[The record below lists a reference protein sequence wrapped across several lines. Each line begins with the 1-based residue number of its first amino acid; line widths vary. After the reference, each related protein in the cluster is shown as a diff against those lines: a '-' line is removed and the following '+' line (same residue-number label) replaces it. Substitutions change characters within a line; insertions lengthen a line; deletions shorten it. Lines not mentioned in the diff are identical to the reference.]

1 MEIINNDVGIIR
13 NPIAHMKT
21 VTYCDFSLLYNL
33 IGEPYVM
40 DQNTNGKVIREV
52 TRDSQW
58 SKTFFEVLKKSST
71 ILNAELAR
79 EREIRQQKEND
90 QERNEVLAAG
100 VTVPQIT
107 DVVVAEELVTDELV
121 TDDLVTDE
129 VVTDTSKTVLPMNE
143 SLITD
148 VVEERNEKKNE
159 TEVEDRNDDAVPDYS
174 ENDVTENDVTE
185 NDFMKNDPPPVV
197 SDILPGR
204 NI

>member
-71 ILNAELAR
+71 ILNAELAK
-79 EREIRQQKEND
+79 EREIRQQKENE
-90 QERNEVLAAG
+90 QKRNKVLAVG

-107 DVVVAEELVTDELV
+107 DVVVTQELVTDELA
-121 TDDLVTDE
+121 TDELVTDN
-129 VVTDTSKTVLPMNE
+129 SKTVLPMNE
-143 SLITD
+143 NPITD
-148 VVEERNEKKNE
+148 IVEERNEKKNE
-159 TEVEDRNDDAVPDYS
+159 TENEDENDDAVPDYS
-174 ENDVTENDVTE
+174 ENDFTENDVTE
-185 NDFMKNDPPPVV
+185 SGFTENDPPPVV

-204 NI
+204 EI

>member
-33 IGEPYVM
+33 IGEPYIM
-40 DQNTNGKVIREV
+40 DQSINGKIIREV
-52 TRDSQW
+52 TRDPQW

-79 EREIRQQKEND
+79 EREIRQQKENE
-90 QERNEVLAAG
+90 QNRNEVLAVG

-107 DVVVAEELVTDELV
+107 DVVVAEELVTD
-121 TDDLVTDE
+121 
-129 VVTDTSKTVLPMNE
+129 TSKTALPMNE

-148 VVEERNEKKNE
+148 IVEERNEKKNE
-159 TEVEDRNDDAVPDYS
+159 NDVALPNYS

-185 NDFMKNDPPPVV
+185 NDFTKNDPPPVV
-197 SDILPGR
+197 SDILPGKR
-204 NI
+204 KRKD

>member
-71 ILNAELAR
+71 ILNAELAK
-79 EREIRQQKEND
+79 EREIRQQKENE
-90 QERNEVLAAG
+90 QKRNKVLAVG

-107 DVVVAEELVTDELV
+107 DVVVTQELVTDELA
-121 TDDLVTDE
+121 
-129 VVTDTSKTVLPMNE
+129 TSTL
-143 SLITD
+143 
-148 VVEERNEKKNE
+148 R
-159 TEVEDRNDDAVPDYS
+159 
-174 ENDVTENDVTE
+174 
-185 NDFMKNDPPPVV
+185 
-197 SDILPGR
+197 
-204 NI
+204 